1 MTKPYRSKA
10 IRNLKSAANSTV
22 RTTGKYAS
30 KGICKTAKWMATDHT
45 NAFERCSIMELE
57 QKLNYSR
64 AAMDL
69 ALRRSNAVGKS
80 GLVTDYLEYL
90 WDLFWGF
97 IMPIV
102 SYLLMTIFMIVLI
115 VVFNVIFFYALFWL
129 LFS

>member
-10 IRNLKSAANSTV
+10 IRNLNSAAN
-22 RTTGKYAS
+22 TTGKYAS
-30 KGICKTAKWMATDHT
+30 KGIVRTAKWMATDHT
-45 NAFERCSIMELE
+45 NAFERCSIMELQ

-64 AAMDL
+64 AAIDL
-69 ALRRSNAVGKS
+69 SLRRSNAVGKS
-80 GLVTDYLEYL
+80 GRVADYLQYY

-102 SYLLMTIFMIVLI
+102 SYLLMTIFLAVLI
-115 VVFNVIFFYALFWL
+115 VVFNFIFFYTLFWL